1 LLLLAPFL
9 TPLTPNPAVAGEIAH
24 TVRLAPGAVDVSGGA
39 VAITDRESHVL
50 RDEGMPAL
58 PYLIVNVLLPA
69 DERVASHT
77 ITETGVAEI
86 AAAFAPPVAPPLLNS
101 EGVAAPPSSLASW
114 SDDGRSFPSVAARY
128 LGTGLLHGRA
138 IASFA
143 VFPVRL
149 HDGSL
154 SSAASIEIRVRTRP
168 ASQEEKAV
176 RRLRPRPE
184 LDEAVRDRLAHV
196 VVNPEGA
203 SAGGSAVAEKRPGGF
218 RPTTFPSLEGSPVDY
233 VIVTTDSLAEK
244 YQRLADFKTV
254 KGVPTVVR
262 TTEWIEANYVN
273 GVDIQETIRTFVID
287 AYQKWGITYLLL
299 GGDTDQLPAR
309 LGASLFLGERIVP
322 VDMYFGCLD
331 GDWNADHDDRFGE
344 PGPTADAPDLR
355 QEVYVGRLP
364 TSTRAEVDLLV
375 DKVIAYESTADAA
388 FTGRVM
394 ELAEVLFPLD
404 WTAGEPTTIDG
415 AALAEFVYLQSFT
428 GTPLSVDRKYENYPV
443 FPGSTEE
450 TVALSIAALNDGQN
464 HVNHVGHGFRF
475 NMSVGN
481 GSIQNSDA
489 DALTNGSPASNFYL
503 LNCTVLAY
511 TYYCLAEHFLRNP
524 NGGAVS
530 CIGANESAFPLASQ
544 PYMNE
549 YFWLVFNLDVVN
561 IGEAFV
567 RSRLPRVAIAELGD
581 NADLWTHYIYTI
593 LADPEMPLWTRPVQ
607 AMSVAHPGGVGM
619 GPAAI
624 AVNVSDAGGPV
635 EGARVCLSKGTED
648 YEIATTD
655 AGGNASLP
663 FTAESPGDVTIVATA
678 HNRVR
683 YESTIAVTQASSA
696 YVSLAAVALDDTA
709 SGTVGNG
716 DGVPDAGETVAV
728 KVDVRNE
735 GAAASGNV
743 SLRLRSNTPGVT
755 VVDSTASVG
764 VVGAGQ
770 TASASDAFGVVFDAS
785 MADESAA
792 QFSLVVLEDG
802 FETTSDA
809 FVKLVHAPDLTL
821 AVVRVD
827 DSLLGNGDG
836 VVQSGETFHLYFGV
850 KNFGTGAAYG
860 LAAALDNASGGFVM
874 GDSVDAYPD
883 LGPGEDG
890 ENLAG
895 FVLTEPDAT
904 VENDLSITITDFH
917 GRAYV
922 DTFEL
927 RPPAAPG
934 ALIFDASLGSDRLQI
949 VWGASPSS
957 DIERYAVYRATTPG
971 GPYMRASV
979 DPVRH
984 TLFLD
989 RGLGAT
995 TRYYYVVTAVDSSGN
1010 EGPPTSEFSGSTN
1023 PAQVEGW
1030 PIWMLAETVSS
1041 PVIGDI
1047 DGDQDYEVVQG
1058 DEKVYA
1064 WHSNGVEMIDAD
1076 GNAQTWGLL
1085 STAGNNYVSPIALA
1099 PVDGEPGYDIIAAS
1113 RDTKEIYVFN
1123 HQGQVLPGWPQSIER
1138 NMRAGLVS
1146 GDINADGVREIIAID
1161 ERGNLYVFNP
1171 DGGEYMDGDNNPG
1184 TLGVFKRLPGCVYQ
1198 YSTPTIADMDMDGW
1212 NEIVVG
1218 TQGDSVYVFNEDGSS
1233 VAGWPVSLLAD
1244 ISGSIAAGDVDGD
1257 GDFEIVVSEQAGRV
1271 RALRNDG
1278 SVLWS
1283 RFLPNNLSFAPSPAL
1298 ADLDDDGKLETILPS
1313 ADRNLYVIRYNGA
1326 DHPGWPQVYTDQLW
1340 TESSPVVADIDFD
1353 GILDIVLGDENGVFN
1368 GWDAGGNLLAG
1379 FPLKMDDAIR
1389 GTPTIADFDKDGDTD
1404 LIAAGWDKTVRVWDF
1419 PRFFNA
1425 QKVPWGSFHA
1435 NLYNDGNTTTDLPTG
1450 VMDVAFSWRFR
1461 AAGLALEWRLPAE
1474 AGYLFDIDR
1483 GSVDERGE
1491 GVLGRVASAVAVS
1504 PDGALRF
1511 TDRGVATGERYVY
1524 RVSATGDPGRT
1535 FTTVPVYIPVSSA
1548 ALEQNI
1554 PNPFNPTT
1562 KIVYTVPDG
1571 ASREVSLVVYDVRG
1585 ARVRTLVAG
1594 AQPGGR
1600 HAVEW
1605 NGRNDAGERVG
1616 SGVYFYR
1623 LRQTGFTATRKMLLL
1638 K

>member
-114 SDDGRSFPSVAARY
+114 SGDGRSFPSVAARY

-176 RRLRPRPE
+176 RCLRPRPE

-203 SAGGSAVAEKRPGGF
+203 SAGGSAAAEKRPGGF

-581 NADLWTHYIYTI
+581 NARRPSRRRGDGPCGDRRQRQRRGRPGGRR
-593 LADPEMPLWTRPVQ
+593 ARVPLQGYGRLRDRDDGRGGKRVAPVHRGVAGRRDHRRHGAQPRPLREHDRRDAGQLCVRELGG
-607 AMSVAHPGGVGM
+607 GGVG
-619 GPAAI
+619 
-624 AVNVSDAGGPV
+624 
-635 EGARVCLSKGTED
+635 
-648 YEIATTD
+648 
-655 AGGNASLP
+655 
-663 FTAESPGDVTIVATA
+663 
-678 HNRVR
+678 R
-683 YESTIAVTQASSA
+683 Y
-696 YVSLAAVALDDTA
+696 
-709 SGTVGNG
+709 
-716 DGVPDAGETVAV
+716 
-728 KVDVRNE
+728 R
-735 GAAASGNV
+735 
-743 SLRLRSNTPGVT
+743 
-755 VVDSTASVG
+755 
-764 VVGAGQ
+764 
-770 TASASDAFGVVFDAS
+770 
-785 MADESAA
+785 
-792 QFSLVVLEDG
+792 
-802 FETTSDA
+802 
-809 FVKLVHAPDLTL
+809 
-821 AVVRVD
+821 
-827 DSLLGNGDG
+827 
-836 VVQSGETFHLYFGV
+836 
-850 KNFGTGAAYG
+850 
-860 LAAALDNASGGFVM
+860 
-874 GDSVDAYPD
+874 
-883 LGPGEDG
+883 
-890 ENLAG
+890 
-895 FVLTEPDAT
+895 
-904 VENDLSITITDFH
+904 
-917 GRAYV
+917 
-922 DTFEL
+922 
-927 RPPAAPG
+927 
-934 ALIFDASLGSDRLQI
+934 
-949 VWGASPSS
+949 
-957 DIERYAVYRATTPG
+957 ER
-971 GPYMRASV
+971 
-979 DPVRH
+979 
-984 TLFLD
+984 
-989 RGLGAT
+989 
-995 TRYYYVVTAVDSSGN
+995 
-1010 EGPPTSEFSGSTN
+1010 
-1023 PAQVEGW
+1023 
-1030 PIWMLAETVSS
+1030 
-1041 PVIGDI
+1041 
-1047 DGDQDYEVVQG
+1047 
-1058 DEKVYA
+1058 
-1064 WHSNGVEMIDAD
+1064 
-1076 GNAQTWGLL
+1076 
-1085 STAGNNYVSPIALA
+1085 
-1099 PVDGEPGYDIIAAS
+1099 
-1113 RDTKEIYVFN
+1113 
-1123 HQGQVLPGWPQSIER
+1123 
-1138 NMRAGLVS
+1138 
-1146 GDINADGVREIIAID
+1146 
-1161 ERGNLYVFNP
+1161 
-1171 DGGEYMDGDNNPG
+1171 DGGQ
-1184 TLGVFKRLPGCVYQ
+1184 R
-1198 YSTPTIADMDMDGW
+1198 
-1212 NEIVVG
+1212 
-1218 TQGDSVYVFNEDGSS
+1218 
-1233 VAGWPVSLLAD
+1233 
-1244 ISGSIAAGDVDGD
+1244 
-1257 GDFEIVVSEQAGRV
+1257 R
-1271 RALRNDG
+1271 
-1278 SVLWS
+1278 
-1283 RFLPNNLSFAPSPAL
+1283 
-1298 ADLDDDGKLETILPS
+1298 
-1313 ADRNLYVIRYNGA
+1313 
-1326 DHPGWPQVYTDQLW
+1326 
-1340 TESSPVVADIDFD
+1340 
-1353 GILDIVLGDENGVFN
+1353 
-1368 GWDAGGNLLAG
+1368 
-1379 FPLKMDDAIR
+1379 
-1389 GTPTIADFDKDGDTD
+1389 
-1404 LIAAGWDKTVRVWDF
+1404 
-1419 PRFFNA
+1419 
-1425 QKVPWGSFHA
+1425 
-1435 NLYNDGNTTTDLPTG
+1435 
-1450 VMDVAFSWRFR
+1450 
-1461 AAGLALEWRLPAE
+1461 
-1474 AGYLFDIDR
+1474 
-1483 GSVDERGE
+1483 
-1491 GVLGRVASAVAVS
+1491 
-1504 PDGALRF
+1504 
-1511 TDRGVATGERYVY
+1511 
-1524 RVSATGDPGRT
+1524 
-1535 FTTVPVYIPVSSA
+1535 
-1548 ALEQNI
+1548 
-1554 PNPFNPTT
+1554 
-1562 KIVYTVPDG
+1562 
-1571 ASREVSLVVYDVRG
+1571 RG
-1585 ARVRTLVAG
+1585 ARRRG
-1594 AQPGGR
+1594 NGCREGR
-1600 HAVEW
+1600 RPQR
-1605 NGRNDAGERVG
+1605 GRRRVG
-1616 SGVYFYR
+1616 QR
-1623 LRQTGFTATRKMLLL
+1623 LLAVAQQHAWRDRRR
-1638 K
+1638 